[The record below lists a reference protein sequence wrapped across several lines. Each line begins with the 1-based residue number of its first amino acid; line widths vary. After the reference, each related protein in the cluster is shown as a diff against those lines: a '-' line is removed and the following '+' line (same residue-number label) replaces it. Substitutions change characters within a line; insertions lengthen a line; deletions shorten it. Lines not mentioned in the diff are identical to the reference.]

1 MPRFPQLLFL
11 PVWREKLP
19 SKPGMETML
28 QDINYCMRPETE
40 PGAGKLVRLI
50 NPTDNLRYH
59 RHWELYLPR
68 QGKNASELR
77 GKRKNSRL
85 QWTSET
91 GTSFRLRNSI
101 WRIFFPITCVRYAER
116 NYNIFLSSPLP
127 TSEPGNEA
135 HLHRNV
141 SSKLHYFWR
150 FELLGIDPGEL
161 VKLAFYGPNYS
172 EPSLNLRLSSIRNVG
187 TIVLRSPV

>member
-1 MPRFPQLLFL
+1 
-11 PVWREKLP
+11 
-19 SKPGMETML
+19 METML

-68 QGKNASELR
+68 RGKNLSELR

-85 QWTSET
+85 QRTTSET

-101 WRIFFPITCVRYAER
+101 WRIFFPITCERYAER
-116 NYNIFLSSPLP
+116 NYNIFLSSPP
-127 TSEPGNEA
+127 
-135 HLHRNV
+135 RNRVTRLTFTAMSVSDFIISDVLSSTRV
-141 SSKLHYFWR
+141 SSSSSHFTVL
-150 FELLGIDPGEL
+150 ITPNL
-161 VKLAFYGPNYS
+161 V
-172 EPSLNLRLSSIRNVG
+172 
-187 TIVLRSPV
+187 

>member
-1 MPRFPQLLFL
+1 
-11 PVWREKLP
+11 
-19 SKPGMETML
+19 METML

-68 QGKNASELR
+68 PGKNVSELR

-85 QWTSET
+85 QRTSET

-116 NYNIFLSSPLP
+116 NYNILLSSPLP
-127 TSEPGNEA
+127 TLELVTRLTFTAMSVLNFIISDVLSCSA
-135 HLHRNV
+135 STRV
-141 SSKLHYFWR
+141 SSSSSHFTVL
-150 FELLGIDPGEL
+150 ITPNL
-161 VKLAFYGPNYS
+161 V
-172 EPSLNLRLSSIRNVG
+172 
-187 TIVLRSPV
+187 

>member
-1 MPRFPQLLFL
+1 
-11 PVWREKLP
+11 
-19 SKPGMETML
+19 ML

-68 QGKNASELR
+68 RGKNLSELR

-85 QWTSET
+85 QRTRET

-101 WRIFFPITCVRYAER
+101 WRIFFPITCERYAER
-116 NYNIFLSSPLP
+116 NYNIFLSSPP
-127 TSEPGNEA
+127 
-135 HLHRNV
+135 RNRVTRLTFTAMSV
-141 SSKLHYFWR
+141 SDFIISDVLSC
-150 FELLGIDPGEL
+150 GSSDPGEL